1 MNPPPD
7 IPAQKRALRAS
18 VLARRRAVAGRG
30 AASRIIA
37 DRVARMPEFQNAAV
51 LAAFAPMPD
60 EADIK
65 PLLQAAL
72 QAGKILLLPRV
83 ADLANGQMDFHQV
96 PNLNQLLPSHPSL
109 PSGSSGSSG
118 PALPSNP
125 SGPVHSTRPGKIQ
138 ISEPDPGRHP
148 RRDPAAADF
157 FLVPAVAADP
167 ENFRLGYGGGFYDRL
182 LAKLPP
188 AAPTCCPI
196 FSVQIAKKI
205 PREVHDRPIWRIIT
219 EAA

>member
-7 IPAQKRALRAS
+7 IHAQKRALRSAI
-18 VLARRRAVAGRG
+18 LARRRAVAGRG

-37 DRVARMPEFQNAAV
+37 DRVARLPEFQNAAV

-96 PNLNQLLPSHPSL
+96 PNLNQLLPSNPSH
-109 PSGSSGSSG
+109 
-118 PALPSNP
+118 P
-125 SGPVHSTRPGKIQ
+125 SGPVHSARPGKIQ
-138 ISEPDPGRHP
+138 ISEPDPVRHP

-188 AAPTCCPI
+188 TAPTCCPI

>member
-1 MNPPPD
+1 MTPPPD
-7 IPAQKRALRAS
+7 IPAQKRAIRAI
-18 VLARRRAVAGRG
+18 VLARRRAITSRA

-37 DRVARMPEFQNAAV
+37 DRVARMPEFRNAAV

-96 PNLNQLLPSHPSL
+96 PNLNQLLPSHPS
-109 PSGSSGSSG
+109 GSSG
-118 PALPSNP
+118 PAQPSHP

>member
-7 IPAQKRALRAS
+7 IHAQKRALRSAI
-18 VLARRRAVAGRG
+18 LARRRAVAGRG

-83 ADLANGQMDFHQV
+83 ANGHGD
-96 PNLNQLLPSHPSL
+96 NYI
-109 PSGSSGSSG
+109 
-118 PALPSNP
+118 PALLRFVREMNGAKMESPS
-125 SGPVHSTRPGKIQ
+125 
-138 ISEPDPGRHP
+138 PDSP
-148 RRDPAAADF
+148 
-157 FLVPAVAADP
+157 
-167 ENFRLGYGGGFYDRL
+167 
-182 LAKLPP
+182 K
-188 AAPTCCPI
+188 
-196 FSVQIAKKI
+196 
-205 PREVHDRPIWRIIT
+205 
-219 EAA
+219 